1 MLTVNIRIGNDAV
14 VNHWDALAA
23 LRDALTRILWADVHP
38 DDYHG
43 QVRDDIEGTLSFSR
57 HAMTREWLVRD
68 ANGNTVGEIQHVDH
82 DNADAIAWNYD
93 AEVAR

>member
-14 VNHWDALAA
+14 ADHWRALET
-23 LRDALTRILWADVHP
+23 LRDALNDILGGCYPSRAP
-38 DDYHG
+38 T
-43 QVRDDIEGTLSFSR
+43 ITFNR
-57 HAMTREWLVRD
+57 HAIKREWLVRD
-68 ANGNTVGEIQHVDH
+68 ANGNTVGEIQHVSH